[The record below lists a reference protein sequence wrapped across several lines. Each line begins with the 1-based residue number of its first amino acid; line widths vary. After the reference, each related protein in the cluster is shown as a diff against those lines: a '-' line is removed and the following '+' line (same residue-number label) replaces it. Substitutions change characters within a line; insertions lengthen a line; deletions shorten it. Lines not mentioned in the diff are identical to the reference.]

1 MTLAI
6 LKITDGTTTIDLL
19 NKDSG
24 FLLSEWTPAIA
35 DFKDGGIFQNSPL
48 ATGRRLV
55 AYRYANAIETMQLK
69 AHHVT
74 PDALIRDTQEL
85 RRLLQKAADY
95 WATDWQNTPVYIIA
109 RATGETNTRYCII
122 HTGRFANDANPYAQ
136 PFLQP
141 MCGAA
146 MDSIP
151 FIFER
156 GHWLENAPG
165 TVNSVSLSGVQSW
178 STPEWDSETTT
189 PTGNVTALAETA
201 DGSLLLAGTSD
212 AAKVYVSSDG
222 GATWSLNRTFGSTT
236 DTVEDILCLRDDSDE
251 IRACVSGSASA
262 QGVWT
267 SSNKASSWT
276 RPIFGLDYFSAVQC
290 VYTSWLQY
298 GAESG
303 NILTR
308 TIDGTTVQGIT
319 PGTNSVL
326 AIEEYPLTGD
336 ILWADGDELHRVD
349 FSIANDVTEITHG
362 SSTFECIKRL
372 STGRILAGMAD
383 GTVYYSDDGGLN
395 WSTAT
400 TTLTS
405 GVYSMVESLDGIV
418 YGGGASVIW
427 ASYNHGDIWV
437 QVSSDPSISVEGM
450 LIKANGEIYAG
461 DSAEI
466 LVQSYQEYDSPS
478 VIHVVNGHFIGDI
491 SHIKSYDSSGA
502 SYTDLFPNPTLPYQI
517 WGASA
522 DTTDIVYVGISS
534 EAGAFTFPSVVFNIS
549 TGGTIQ
555 TIVFSYWDGSI
566 WTTLPT
572 SELRGFGST
581 SFLSDTG
588 QYAYVFSPPSDWATT
603 SIDSVTARWARAQIF
618 GSGITS
624 PYQGNGNIF
633 SIKNAYADIA
643 STQVLG
649 DLPAL
654 AQIEIEVSSDTD
666 DGGYINRA
674 IVGLRSYS
682 RGNRFNAYLNA
693 SDQGNDPSILVAAGT
708 DTTFGAFIQA
718 PSNRYMVFSPSTT
731 GSWVSVV
738 TWTLQGSLVQEYYG
752 TYHVFLRCRQSGGS
766 AGDIDFRLRAS
777 TGSGGVQIDTVSKTL
792 ANTNDNQFIDF
803 GRLTIPVSSLLNDS
817 DQGDEANIT
826 IQCNASSTTPDIHFY
841 DLVLIPTDEWLGD
854 FTDKENSAT
863 SPLTNLYYLDVD
875 SATFPKRSIR
885 AQVRD
890 NKFNQIKNV
899 FQPVVNGEAI
909 LQANA
914 RQRLWFFFARTESSG
929 SSDWRSEPWMAAK
942 ITINATQR
950 YLGMRG
956 AR

>member
-1 MTLAI
+1 M
-6 LKITDGTTTIDLL
+6 
-19 NKDSG
+19 
-24 FLLSEWTPAIA
+24 
-35 DFKDGGIFQNSPL
+35 
-48 ATGRRLV
+48 
-55 AYRYANAIETMQLK
+55 
-69 AHHVT
+69 T

-109 RATGETNTRYCII
+109 RANGETNTRYCLI

-136 PFLQP
+136 PFMQP

-165 TVNSVSLSGVQSW
+165 TVDTLTLSGTQDW
-178 STPEWDSETTT
+178 STPAWDSETTT
-189 PTGNVTALAETA
+189 PTGSVTALAETA
-201 DGSLLLAGTSD
+201 DGTLLLAGTSD
-212 AAKVYVSSDG
+212 AAKLYTSSDG
-222 GATWSLNRTFGSTT
+222 GVTWSLNRTFGTTT
-236 DTVEDILCLRDDSDE
+236 DTIREILCLRNASDE
-251 IRACVSGSASA
+251 IRVCVSGGAVA
-262 QGVWT
+262 QGVWL
-267 SSNKASSWT
+267 SSNKGSSWSQ
-276 RPIFGLDYFSAVQC
+276 PLFNDEYFAAVEC
-290 VYTSWLQY
+290 VFTSWIQY
-298 GAESG
+298 GADTG
-303 NILTR
+303 QIITR
-308 TIDGTTVQGIT
+308 TTDGITINAGT
-319 PGTNSVL
+319 PGTSNVL
-326 AIEEYPLTGD
+326 AIEEYPETGD
-336 ILWADGDELHRVD
+336 ILYADGDELHRID
-349 FSIANDVTEITHG
+349 FKIDASTDVTEITHG
-362 SSTFECIKRL
+362 SSTFQCIKRL
-372 STGRILAGMAD
+372 SNGRLLAGMAN
-383 GTVYYSDDGGLN
+383 GVVYYSDDGGLN
-395 WSTAT
+395 WTTAT
-400 TTLTS
+400 TMLTS
-405 GVYSMVESLDGIV
+405 GVYSMVESIDGIV

-427 ASYNHGDIWV
+427 ASYNGGDIWI
-437 QVSSDPSISVEGM
+437 QVSSAPGINVEGM
-450 LIKANGEIYAG
+450 LTKANGEIYAG

-466 LVQSYQEYDSPS
+466 LVQSYQEYASPS
-478 VIHVVNGHFIGDI
+478 IIHVANAHFIGDI
-491 SHIKSYDSSGA
+491 SVVKSYDASGA
-502 SYTDLFPNPTLPYQI
+502 AYTDLFPDPTLPYQI
-517 WGASA
+517 WGAAAAS
-522 DTTDIVYVGISS
+522 TDILYVGIDSA
-534 EAGAFTFPSVVFNIS
+534 AGAFTFASVVLNIS
-549 TGGTIQ
+549 TGGTIPQ
-555 TIVFSYWDGSI
+555 IVWTYWDGST
-566 WTTLPT
+566 WSSLFT

-581 SFLSDTG
+581 SFLSDAG
-588 QYAYVFSPPSDWATT
+588 QYAYVFAIPSDWATT
-603 SIDSVTARWARAQIF
+603 TINGVAARWVRATIN
-618 GSGITS
+618 GSNITS
-624 PYQGNGNIF
+624 PYQGGGNIF
-633 SIKNAYADIA
+633 SIKNAYVDLAA
-643 STQVLG
+643 TQVLG

-682 RGNRFNAYLNA
+682 RGSRFNAYLNA
-693 SDQGNDPSILVAAGT
+693 SDQGNDPLILVDAGT
-708 DTTFGAFIQA
+708 DTTFGTFIQA
-718 PSNRYMVFSPSTT
+718 PSNRYMVYSPTTT

-777 TGSGGVQIDTVSKTL
+777 TGSGGVQIDTTSKTL
-792 ANTNDNQFIDF
+792 STLNDNQFIDF

-885 AQVRD
+885 AQVRG
-890 NKFNQIKNV
+890 NKFNKIKNV

-914 RQRLWFFFARTESSG
+914 RQRLWFFFARTAAASST
-929 SSDWRSEPWMAAK
+929 DWRSEPWMAAK
-942 ITINATQR
+942 ITLGATQR